1 MHGCGAIYSGYWKL
15 GLHLLQLE
23 QDWTVGVNFFKP
35 GCLAVIVKTRQ
46 MTRRAWQGA
55 GLSLGIRNPFL
66 DFFFS
71 CFVLAFLQTRVLPWN
86 KTSLFVCMTIRDYLP
101 ITSIKIPLLDI
112 CKKYK
117 NMDTALQRLK
127 M

>member
-1 MHGCGAIYSGYWKL
+1 MAGGGAVFGDKESIS
-15 GLHLLQLE
+15 
-23 QDWTVGVNFFKP
+23 
-35 GCLAVIVKTRQ
+35 R
-46 MTRRAWQGA
+46 
-55 GLSLGIRNPFL
+55 
-66 DFFFS
+66 FFFS
-71 CFVLAFLQTRVLPWN
+71 CFVLAFLQTRILPWN